1 MCCETLCCKG
11 MTHSFADKRH
21 AALQRTRGVGSAA
34 AGKLAVPKPVNLP
47 SLRKVRQAPCCHH
60 TAHIPVQAVICSLR
74 LQENAG
80 NDPTTQIVPSKS
92 GVGWQK
98 PEPEQAT
105 ETERAASLVASSNW
119 ASPQVQQQLAGPP
132 EPGPVPANPPRARGL
147 NPAEYPSLS
156 AAAYAAQQQQQQAA
170 KQPGFVSGSAQV
182 RYMGAGAR
190 RICASNMLLQ
200 AERSIHP
207 ALMRAASIA
216 VDEHCVCHCCRPAA
230 TGTRTSG
237 GGLPRHWQSLGRRQ
251 TGAQPCC
258 RHPCD
263 GWGLICTC
271 CRQRS

>member
-1 MCCETLCCKG
+1 MG
-11 MTHSFADKRH
+11 WHSFADRGH

-34 AGKLAVPKPVNLP
+34 TGKLAVPKPVNLP
-47 SLRKVRQAPCCHH
+47 SLRKVRPGTLLPYA
-60 TAHIPVQAVICSLR
+60 AYALVKAVIWFLLC

-98 PEPEQAT
+98 PEPEQAP

-170 KQPGFVSGSAQV
+170 KQPGFASGSTQV

-190 RICASNMLLQ
+190 QFCVAPAKWWCKLGDL
-200 AERSIHP
+200 SI
-207 ALMRAASIA
+207 
-216 VDEHCVCHCCRPAA
+216 
-230 TGTRTSG
+230 
-237 GGLPRHWQSLGRRQ
+237 
-251 TGAQPCC
+251 
-258 RHPCD
+258 
-263 GWGLICTC
+263 
-271 CRQRS
+271 

>member
-1 MCCETLCCKG
+1 MQAITW
-11 MTHSFADKRH
+11 FA
-21 AALQRTRGVGSAA
+21 
-34 AGKLAVPKPVNLP
+34 
-47 SLRKVRQAPCCHH
+47 
-60 TAHIPVQAVICSLR
+60 LR

-170 KQPGFVSGSAQV
+170 KQPGFASGSVQV
-182 RYMGAGAR
+182 SDVGAGAQL
-190 RICASNMLLQ
+190 ICISKVEVQ
-200 AERSIHP
+200 AERPASISLWCLQQALQCFDTVCVTAAGQRQLGRGRAAGAHP
-207 ALMRAASIA
+207 AIGKARTRGRLVRSL
-216 VDEHCVCHCCRPAA
+216 A
-230 TGTRTSG
+230 TGTHVTG
-237 GGLPRHWQSLGRRQ
+237 GGWSAPAAGIHIGVQAGCNAHRVS
-251 TGAQPCC
+251 C
-258 RHPCD
+258 RA
-263 GWGLICTC
+263 
-271 CRQRS
+271 